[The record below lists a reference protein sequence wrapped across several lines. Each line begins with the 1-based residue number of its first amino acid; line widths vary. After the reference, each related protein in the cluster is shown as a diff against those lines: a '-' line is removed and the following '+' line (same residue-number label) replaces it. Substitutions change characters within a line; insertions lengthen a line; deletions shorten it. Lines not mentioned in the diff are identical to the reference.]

1 LLPLIG
7 IIIFIYLLTQVDI
20 QGIGEVF
27 TSLPPLYI
35 FLSFLSVIPIL
46 LFVNVEWQLILR
58 KHNIHVSF
66 WYSLKNILIG
76 YFYGFI
82 TPGGFGAYTR
92 ALYLHDE
99 TGESAQKCFVNI
111 LIFNTIDYLA
121 LLTLGVIG
129 GFVLSSYLPSVFPIF
144 LIVFIIIIIL
154 IIILLRKET
163 GQALFTRIIRSE
175 LLSSKWKEKW
185 GTHIERLYQD
195 IPSIKDLLLPY
206 SIAVLGWFIWFTILF
221 FIAQLFAI
229 TVPWIYFIFI
239 IAVANV
245 LASIPI
251 SIYGLGI
258 REASLFG
265 LFSLF
270 QVDASKVISLSLF
283 WFVLMW
289 LSPSIIG
296 TIVTFYES
304 KKHPK
309 VQQQHS

>member
-1 LLPLIG
+1 
-7 IIIFIYLLTQVDI
+7 
-20 QGIGEVF
+20 
-27 TSLPPLYI
+27 
-35 FLSFLSVIPIL
+35 
-46 LFVNVEWQLILR
+46 
-58 KHNIHVSF
+58 VSY

-92 ALYLHDE
+92 ALYLHEE
-99 TGESAQKCFVNI
+99 TNEPAQKCLVNI

-129 GFVLSSYLPSVFPIF
+129 GLVLSSYLPSVFPIF
-144 LIVFIIIIIL
+144 FTVFLIIIAL

-163 GQALFTRIIRSE
+163 GEALFTRIIRSE

-185 GTHIERLYQD
+185 STHIDRLYQD
-195 IPSIKDLLLPY
+195 IPSFKDLLLPY
-206 SIAVLGWFIWFTILF
+206 SVAVIGWFIWFTILF
-221 FIAQLFAI
+221 YIAQLFDI
-229 TVPWIYFIFI
+229 TVPWLSFVFI

-251 SIYGLGI
+251 SIYGLGT
-258 REASLFG
+258 REASLLW
-265 LFSLF
+265 LFSIF
-270 QVDASKVISLSLF
+270 HVDVNKIISLSLF

-296 TIVTFYES
+296 TIVTVYES
-304 KKHPK
+304 RKHPK
-309 VQQQHS
+309 IQQESVY